1 MKFCYRRKWLV
12 VAAAVCLLPT
22 ATMAESQ
29 SLEQRIERLERIV
42 QGQGLTALLSR
53 VDQLQNEIQRLNGDN
68 EALNHQLQQLQNSQ
82 REMYMDLEQRLEAR
96 PAVPAESESPSIAV
110 PTIPTLSPDADSD
123 ADFLT
128 DPPPSFEDESAESQA
143 PVAPVSEEDGEASYQ
158 SALQTLRSGQYDEAI
173 QILNAFPEQYP
184 NSEYL
189 PNVYYWRGEA
199 YYVTR
204 NFEQA
209 ITSFQIVID
218 QYSSSDKVGDALLK
232 RGFSEY
238 ELGQIDKA
246 RTTLNQVIA
255 TYPDTS
261 VARLAR
267 VRLDRIQQESR

>member
-12 VAAAVCLLPT
+12 VAVAVCLLPT
-22 ATMAESQ
+22 VTMAESQ

-82 REMYMDLEQRLEAR
+82 REMYMDLEQRLESR
-96 PAVPAESESPSIAV
+96 PAVPAESERPSTAV
-110 PTIPTLSPDADSD
+110 PTSPALPTDSDSD
-123 ADFLT
+123 ADFLM
-128 DPPPSFEDESAESQA
+128 DAPPSLEDESAQSQA
-143 PVAPVSEEDGEASYQ
+143 PLASVSGEDGETSYQ
-158 SALQTLRSGQYDEAI
+158 QALQTLRSGEYDEAI

-184 NSEYL
+184 GSDYL
-189 PNVYYWRGEA
+189 PNVYYWLGEA

-209 ITSFQIVID
+209 ITSFQIVIE
-218 QYSSSDKVGDALLK
+218 QYSASDKVGDALLK

-238 ELGQIDKA
+238 ELGDIDKA
-246 RTTLNQVIA
+246 AMTLNQVVA
-255 TYPDTS
+255 TYPETS

>member
-82 REMYMDLEQRLEAR
+82 REMYMDLEQRLESR
-96 PAVPAESESPSIAV
+96 PAVPAESERPSTAV
-110 PTIPTLSPDADSD
+110 PTSPALPTDSDSD
-123 ADFLT
+123 ADFLM
-128 DPPPSFEDESAESQA
+128 DAPSSLEGESAQSQA
-143 PVAPVSEEDGEASYQ
+143 PLASVSGADGETSYQ
-158 SALQTLRSGQYDEAI
+158 QALQTLRSGEYDEAI
-173 QILNAFPEQYP
+173 QILNAFPEHYP
-184 NSEYL
+184 GSDYL
-189 PNVYYWRGEA
+189 PNVYYWLGEA

-209 ITSFQIVID
+209 ITSFQIVIE
-218 QYSSSDKVGDALLK
+218 QYSASDKVGDALLK

-238 ELGQIDKA
+238 ELGDIDKA
-246 RTTLNQVIA
+246 AMTLNQVVA
-255 TYPDTS
+255 TYPETS